1 MKLSEE
7 LIYRGFSAETT
18 ISNPMDLDNRKNKKF
33 YWGADPSADSLTIGN
48 LAALMMCACFV
59 RHGYQPYLLV
69 GGATGQ
75 IGDPKDNGERDLKP
89 LEEVEHN
96 KQCIKKQVEEVISNT
111 TSRLAPA
118 RPSTEVVRQSSS
130 QNEQQVAHSLDSSDG
145 LLRGSG
151 AHTAPVVADDLEVAL
166 PNHLDVTMVD
176 NYDWFKDMKYL
187 DFLREVGKAF
197 SMTQLLDRQFVQN
210 RIGEGGSGISYAE
223 FSYTLIQ
230 GYDFLHLYREYGVDL
245 QLCGADQYGNCTSGI
260 HLIKRIEGGEADVW
274 STPLVIDPVTGRKFG
289 KSEGNAIWL
298 ASSDNGGGN
307 YTSIF
312 DFYQFWLNQP
322 DEAVEYLI
330 KIYTLLEKEQ
340 IEEILTKH
348 REHPEERIAQKAL
361 ARGATEVVHGK
372 NAADAIENLT
382 TVLFNRETNFAEFS
396 EDELLEF
403 AKYLPVEK
411 RGKQLA
417 DILVKNGFAESKKKA
432 REFILQGAI
441 TVNGEKVKED
451 ITVNQTAMVKKGKNK
466 FLVVK

>member
-7 LIYRGFSAETT
+7 LIYRGFAAETT
-18 ISNPMDLDNRKNKKF
+18 IANPADLDTRVSKKF

-59 RHGYQPYLLV
+59 RHGYEPYLLV

-89 LEEVEHN
+89 LEEIEHN
-96 KQCIKKQVEEVISNT
+96 KKCIKAQIE
-111 TSRLAPA
+111 R
-118 RPSTEVVRQSSS
+118 VVQ
-130 QNEQQVAHSLDSSDG
+130 
-145 LLRGSG
+145 
-151 AHTAPVVADDLEVAL
+151 AD
-166 PNHLDVTMVD
+166 NVTMVD
-176 NYDWFKDMKYL
+176 NYDWFREMKYL

-260 HLIKRIEGGEADVW
+260 HLIKRLEDGVADVW

-289 KSEGNAIWL
+289 KSEGNAVWL
-298 ASSDNGGGN
+298 AASDNGSGN

-312 DFYQFWLNQP
+312 DFYQFWLNQS

-330 KIYTLLEKEQ
+330 KIYTLYDKEA
-340 IEEILTKH
+340 IEDILQRH
-348 REHPEERIAQKAL
+348 FENPAERIAQRAL
-361 ARGATEVVHGK
+361 ARGVTEVVHGK
-372 NAADAIENLT
+372 VAAEAVENLT
-382 TVLFNRETNFAEFS
+382 AMLFDHATDFAGFS
-396 EDELLEF
+396 EDEISEF
-403 AKYLPVEK
+403 AEYLPVVQK
-411 RGKQLA
+411 GGKLIDA
-417 DILVKNGFAESKKKA
+417 LVENGLAESKKKA
-432 REFILQGAI
+432 REFLSQGAI
-441 TVNGEKVKED
+441 TINGVKVAED
-451 ITVNQTAMVKKGKNK
+451 IDLEQTAIIKKGKNK
-466 FLVVK
+466 FLIVK

>member
-7 LIYRGFSAETT
+7 LIYRGFIAETT
-18 ISNPMDLDNRKNKKF
+18 IENPADLDMRENKKF

-59 RHGYQPYLLV
+59 RHGYEPYLLV

-75 IGDPKDNGERDLKP
+75 IGDPKENSERELKS
-89 LEEVEHN
+89 LDEVEHN
-96 KQCIKKQVEEVISNT
+96 KDCIKSQIE
-111 TSRLAPA
+111 R
-118 RPSTEVVRQSSS
+118 VV
-130 QNEQQVAHSLDSSDG
+130 NSDK
-145 LLRGSG
+145 
-151 AHTAPVVADDLEVAL
+151 
-166 PNHLDVTMVD
+166 VTMVD
-176 NYDWFKDMKYL
+176 NYDWFRDMKYL

-260 HLIKRIEGGEADVW
+260 HLIKRLENAQADVW

-312 DFYQFWLNQP
+312 DFYQFWLNQA
-322 DEAVEYLI
+322 DNGVEGLL
-330 KIYTLLEKEQ
+330 KIYTPYDKETIEDILKQHYEEPEK
-340 IEEILTKH
+340 
-348 REHPEERIAQKAL
+348 RIAQKAL
-361 ARGATEVVHGK
+361 ARGVTEVVHGLK
-372 NAADAIENLT
+372 AAEAIENLT
-382 TVLFNRETNFAEFS
+382 AMLFSRETDFAEFTA
-396 EDELLEF
+396 DEINEF
-403 AKYLPVEK
+403 AEYLPVVK
-411 RGKQLA
+411 KGVMLIDA
-417 DILVKNGFAESKKKA
+417 LVDNGLAESKKKA
-432 REFILQGAI
+432 REFLGAGAI
-441 TVNGEKVKED
+441 TINGVKVKDDVKLE
-451 ITVNQTAMVKKGKNK
+451 QTSIIKKGKNK